1 MSKTLDTNL
10 NVSPYF
16 DDYDVDSQHHRVLFK
31 PSVPIQARELTQL
44 QSILQ
49 NQIEKFGD
57 VVVKEGSIVEG
68 CSFNIK
74 NTEYVKLLDRDTD
87 AALYTVSEFANGF
100 LQHES
105 SNLIMQTIDSSAGFE
120 ITNPDLNTL
129 YGKYVNSGNS
139 SGTDKLRFVAG
150 ETLKFYP
157 ANGQISNT
165 FTINDGGSAF
175 TNGDTLI
182 FTATRGINASANVT
196 TNSTGGIT
204 AVSLIK
210 AGQDFKINDV
220 PVITFSTAGGTGA
233 NVTCTINS
241 TASFEIAGLGFTV
254 SGNTEFDPVGQTKRV
269 NVSDGTIYQKGHFVE
284 VDQQG
289 VNVLRYNSNP
299 NNMSV
304 GFITAETIVN
314 SSSNTSL
321 LDNSSGFNNENAP
334 GADRLKLTP
343 TLISKT
349 KAEGVSSNNFLAL
362 IKFENGEPITLKE
375 ETQFSELGEELAK
388 RTFEESGDYV
398 VKPFSFHT
406 EDDTGNTTFDTI
418 VIGAGKA
425 FVKGFRNETIG
436 ASRTQIR
443 KGTTTANVENATISQ
458 NYGNY
463 IIVDEYLGSFDF
475 NTGAAIKLLD
485 TAGNRISTCPAGSAE
500 TVPSTNTATAVSA
513 SAPTYSGTII
523 GNARV
528 RSVVYHDG
536 VGGKEDGKYR
546 LYLFD
551 IVMNQGK
558 NFADVRAASYFTGA
572 DAGVGFAD
580 VVLTNGRAVLND
592 TNLRKFV
599 VPTGVKGIKLCLKIM
614 FSKLNPPSTCKPIGA

>member
-68 CSFNIK
+68 CSFNIR
-74 NTEYVKLLDRDTD
+74 NTEYIKLLDRNTS
-87 AALYTVSEFANGF
+87 AELYTISEFANGF
-100 LQHES
+100 VQHAS
-105 SNLIMQTIDSSAGFE
+105 SNLIMQTVDSAAGFE

-129 YGKYVNSGNS
+129 YGRYVNSGNS
-139 SGTDKLRFVAG
+139 GGTDKLSFVAG
-150 ETLKFYP
+150 ETVKFYP
-157 ANGQISNT
+157 SNGQISNT
-165 FTINDGGSAF
+165 FTIVDGGAAY

-182 FTATRGINASANVT
+182 FTATRGINASANLT

-220 PVITFSTAGGTGA
+220 PIITFDTAGGTGA

-241 TASFEIAGLGFTV
+241 TASFEIAGLGFAV
-254 SGNTEFDPVGQTKRV
+254 SGNTEFDPVGKTKRV

-284 VDQQG
+284 VNQQG
-289 VNVLRYNSNP
+289 VNVLRYNSSP
-299 NNMSV
+299 NNMSI
-304 GFITAETIVN
+304 GFITSESIIN

-349 KAEGVSSNNFLAL
+349 KAEGNSSNNFLAL
-362 IKFENGEPITLKE
+362 IKFENGESVTLKE
-375 ETQFSELGEELAK
+375 ETQFSEIGEELAK
-388 RTFEESGDYV
+388 RTYEESGDYV

-425 FVKGFRNETIG
+425 FVKGFRNE
-436 ASRTQIR
+436 RYYDCQ
-443 KGTTTANVENATISQ
+443 
-458 NYGNY
+458 
-463 IIVDEYLGSFDF
+463 
-475 NTGAAIKLLD
+475 
-485 TAGNRISTCPAGSAE
+485 C
-500 TVPSTNTATAVSA
+500 
-513 SAPTYSGTII
+513 
-523 GNARV
+523 
-528 RSVVYHDG
+528 
-536 VGGKEDGKYR
+536 
-546 LYLFD
+546 
-551 IVMNQGK
+551 
-558 NFADVRAASYFTGA
+558 
-572 DAGVGFAD
+572 
-580 VVLTNGRAVLND
+580 
-592 TNLRKFV
+592 
-599 VPTGVKGIKLCLKIM
+599 
-614 FSKLNPPSTCKPIGA
+614 